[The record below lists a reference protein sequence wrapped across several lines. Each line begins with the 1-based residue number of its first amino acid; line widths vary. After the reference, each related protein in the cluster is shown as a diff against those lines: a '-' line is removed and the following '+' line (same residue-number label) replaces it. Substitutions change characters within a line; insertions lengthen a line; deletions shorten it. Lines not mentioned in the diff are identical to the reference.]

1 METSVIP
8 QNYEEWKHCIIVECG
23 LELTPEYI
31 SERISSL
38 QNERDHYTQQFVR
51 LYGQQHYQNVLGWF
65 MQAQKSA

>member
-65 MQAQKSA
+65 MQAQKSV